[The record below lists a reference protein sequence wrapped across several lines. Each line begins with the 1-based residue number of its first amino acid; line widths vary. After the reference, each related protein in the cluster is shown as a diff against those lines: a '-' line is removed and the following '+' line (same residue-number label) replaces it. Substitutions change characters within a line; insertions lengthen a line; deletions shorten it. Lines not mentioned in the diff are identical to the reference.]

1 MIQLIGQRTALSGFM
16 ILLEDPLEEN
26 IEKWILKKNLK
37 ISVAH
42 AFPFL
47 LEHRPQHVAG
57 HLCEP
62 DLVSL
67 MEMSEAGQT
76 ENPVDFRLDLFLP

>member
-1 MIQLIGQRTALSGFM
+1 MDFQ
-16 ILLEDPLEEN
+16 
-26 IEKWILKKNLK
+26 KKKK

-42 AFPFL
+42 LFPFL
-47 LEHRPQHVAG
+47 LEHRPQHTAG
-57 HLCEP
+57 HPCEP

-76 ENPVDFRLDLFLP
+76 ENLVDFRLDLFLP

>member
-1 MIQLIGQRTALSGFM
+1 MIQLIGQRAALSGFM

-26 IEKWILKKNLK
+26 IEEWILKKKKSLWPT
-37 ISVAH
+37 S
-42 AFPFL
+42 PFL
-47 LEHRPQHVAG
+47 LEHRPQHTAG
-57 HLCEP
+57 HPCEP

-76 ENPVDFRLDLFLP
+76 ENPVDFRLDLFLT

>member
-1 MIQLIGQRTALSGFM
+1 MT
-16 ILLEDPLEEN
+16 LLEDLLEEN
-26 IEKWILKKNLK
+26 IAEWILKKKTVTHL
-37 ISVAH
+37 
-42 AFPFL
+42 FPFL
-47 LEHRPQHVAG
+47 LEHRPQHMAG